1 MFRIHHILK
10 APDRIVPWGEKEKYL
25 HWFGLTDGLLWIRA
39 GDSVIY
45 EYAEPHEGDL
55 GESVIYNDY
64 QLVRFAEDL
73 LELTPL
79 IPESLPEELYGAAE
93 TMGRDLRDWNLLYTD
108 LSDDE
113 YDRFCEE
120 AYEPLSGWFYGRC
133 MSSAHLKG
141 GLYTG
146 FFRRGGRIKIVWD
159 SDIRE
164 IWRYPCGTYEMR
176 YEDFAREVSRFVSS
190 FLRDMDSQTR
200 EVAGK
205 GIPGIYVDSSALIR
219 ENSRRREIFSRQ
231 LEHLYAEDAG
241 KTDWKRIT
249 DLYERMRRET
259 GTRKE

>member
-45 EYAEPHEGDL
+45 EYAEPHEGDF
-55 GESVIYNDY
+55 GESIN
-64 QLVRFAEDL
+64 QIVRFAEDL
-73 LELTPL
+73 LDLTPL
-79 IPESLPEELYGAAE
+79 ISESLPEELYGAAE

-120 AYEPLSGWFYGRC
+120 AYESLSGWFYGRC

-141 GLYTG
+141 GPYTG

-159 SDIRE
+159 SDVMYPRTTSSAGASRGCSASQGQHIPSAPCYGDHFYEAFFTKVFFFGKASFSSILRAARSL
-164 IWRYPCGTYEMR
+164 WRFRLPLPG
-176 YEDFAREVSRFVSS
+176 RFRFPASS
-190 FLRDMDSQTR
+190 FFFFGT
-200 EVAGK
+200 
-205 GIPGIYVDSSALIR
+205 AL
-219 ENSRRREIFSRQ
+219 
-231 LEHLYAEDAG
+231 
-241 KTDWKRIT
+241 
-249 DLYERMRRET
+249 
-259 GTRKE
+259 